1 MTSKTL
7 MIGLDGA
14 EPNLIQSWAK
24 KGLLP
29 NLKKALE
36 GWYQRDIQTPPG
48 FGDGVFW
55 TSLITGVNA
64 AKHGHFFPLQ
74 FNPISYELYDYALD
88 QELGRDPFWHFCSM
102 AGKTV
107 AVIDIYTAPLVAGL
121 NGIQVM
127 DWMIHDRT
135 GEPRSWPSPLIDHL
149 HSEYMT
155 DPLNG
160 TSETEGR
167 TEQETKQFHQ
177 NMVDR
182 IAAKR
187 DACVELLKSNDWDLF
202 CIGFCDAHDVGH
214 QSWDFDNEKT
224 DDKQYDVA
232 GDAVL
237 RIYQAMDS
245 ALGEIMQA
253 AGSEQV
259 FIIAGLGM
267 ERQTPYNSILQL
279 SLGHY
284 CGLSGDRKQL
294 TDMRRQMPYFEL
306 PHNMNA
312 GAVRINLKGRE
323 LKGVVE
329 EQNHMAVID
338 DVAEKLLRLRCAD
351 TDKPIVSKIVKI
363 HEHYSGEY
371 LNKLP
376 DLLAVWSRDIVAKN
390 VRVDEHTVFPVVA
403 EFKPE
408 MRSGDHSDRAL
419 FIASQ
424 NYVDDVVTAESVA
437 PTISR
442 SLGVN
447 MANIDA
453 CALSKA

>member
-14 EPNLIQSWAK
+14 ESNLIKSWAEE
-24 KGLLP
+24 GLLP
-29 NLKKALE
+29 NLKKALD
-36 GWYQRDIQTPPG
+36 GWYHRDMQTPPG

-55 TSLITGVNA
+55 TSLFTGVNA
-64 AKHGHFFPLQ
+64 GKHGHFFPLQ
-74 FNPISYELYDYALD
+74 FNPISYELYDYSLD
-88 QELGRDPFWHFCSM
+88 QELGRDPFWHYCSM

-107 AVIDIYTAPLVAGL
+107 AVIDVYTSPLVSGL

-149 HSEYMT
+149 HSQYMT

-160 TSETEGR
+160 NSETEGR
-167 TEQETKQFHQ
+167 SDEETEQFHQ
-177 NMVDR
+177 DMLDR

-187 DACVELLKSNDWDLF
+187 DACVELLNNNNWDLF
-202 CIGFCDAHDVGH
+202 CVGFCDAHDVGH
-214 QSWDFDNEKT
+214 QSWDFNSLQNE
-224 DDKQYDVA
+224 A

-237 RIYQAMDS
+237 SIYQAMDS
-245 ALGEIMQA
+245 ALGDIMQA
-253 AGSEQV
+253 ASSDHV

-279 SLGHY
+279 SLGHF

-312 GAVRINLKGRE
+312 GAVRVNLKGRE

-329 EQNHMAVID
+329 EQDHLAVID
-338 DVAEKLLRLRCAD
+338 DVSEKLLGLRCAD
-351 TDKPIVSKIVKI
+351 TDQPIVSKIVKI
-363 HEHYSGEY
+363 HEHYTGEY

-376 DLLAVWSRDIVAKN
+376 DLLAVWSRDTVAKN
-390 VRVDEHTVFPVVA
+390 VRIDEQTVFPVVA

-408 MRSGDHSDRAL
+408 KRSGDHSDRAL
-419 FIASQ
+419 FISSQ
-424 NYVDDVVTAESVA
+424 NYLDQIVVTESVA

-453 CALSKA
+453 SPLRSA

>member
-1 MTSKTL
+1 

-14 EPNLIQSWAK
+14 EPDLIQSWAK

-29 NLKKALE
+29 NLKKALN
-36 GWYQRDIQTPPG
+36 GWYHRDMQTPPG

-55 TSLITGVNA
+55 TSLFTGVNA

-74 FNPISYELYDYALD
+74 FNPISHQLVDYSLD
-88 QELGRDPFWHFCSM
+88 QELGRDPFWYYCSM

-107 AVIDIYTAPLVAGL
+107 AVIDIYTAPLVTGL

-149 HSEYMT
+149 HSHYMA

-160 TSETEGR
+160 NSESEGR
-167 TEQETKQFHQ
+167 TEHETEQFHQ
-177 NMVDR
+177 DMVDR
-182 IAAKR
+182 IAAKK
-187 DACVELLKSNDWDLF
+187 DACVELLNNNWDLF
-202 CIGFCDAHDVGH
+202 CVGFCDAHDVGH
-214 QSWDFDNEKT
+214 QSWNFDDLKDGDNQHDIE
-224 DDKQYDVA
+224 

-237 RIYQAMDS
+237 RIYQAIDS
-245 ALGEIMQA
+245 AIGDIMQA

-279 SLGHY
+279 CLGHY
-284 CGLSGDRKQL
+284 CGLSGGRKQL

-329 EQNHMAVID
+329 EQDYKTVIE
-338 DVAEKLLRLRCAD
+338 DVSEKLLGLRCAD
-351 TDKPIVSKIVKI
+351 TGKPIVSKIVKTD
-363 HEHYSGEY
+363 EHYSGEY

-376 DLLAVWSRDIVAKN
+376 DLLAVWSRDTVAKN

-403 EFKPE
+403 QFKPE
-408 MRSGDHSDRAL
+408 MRTGDHSDRAL
-419 FIASQ
+419 FISSQ
-424 NYVDDVVTAESVA
+424 HYLDEVVTAESVA

-453 CALSKA
+453 SPLRKASEKEQ

>member
-7 MIGLDGA
+7 LIGLDGA
-14 EPNLIQSWAK
+14 EPNLIKSWAEQ
-24 KGLLP
+24 GLLP
-29 NLKKALE
+29 NLKKALCD
-36 GWYQRDIQTPPG
+36 WFHRDMQTPPG

-55 TSLITGVNA
+55 TSLFTGVNA

-74 FNPISYELYDYALD
+74 FNPINYELYNYSLD
-88 QELGRDPFWHFCSM
+88 QELGRDPFWYYCSM

-107 AVIDIYTAPLVAGL
+107 AVVDIYTAPLVAGL

-149 HSEYMT
+149 HSQYMA

-160 TSETEGR
+160 NSETEGR
-167 TEQETKQFHQ
+167 TAQETKEFHQ
-177 NMVDR
+177 NLIDR
-182 IAAKR
+182 IKAKKE
-187 DACVELLKSNDWDLF
+187 ACVELLNNNNWDLF
-202 CIGFCDAHDVGH
+202 CVGFCDAHDVGH
-214 QSWDFDNEKT
+214 QSWNFD
-224 DDKQYDVA
+224 DQQYGAEDS
-232 GDAVL
+232 VL
-237 RIYQAMDS
+237 QIYQALDS
-245 ALGEIMQA
+245 ALGDIIQA
-253 AGSEQV
+253 AGNEQV

-279 SLGHY
+279 SLGHF

-312 GAVRINLKGRE
+312 GAVRVNLKGRE
-323 LKGVVE
+323 LNGIVK
-329 EQNHMAVID
+329 EQDHKAVINEL
-338 DVAEKLLRLRCAD
+338 AEMLLNLCCAD
-351 TDKPIVSKIVKI
+351 TNKPIVSKIIKVD
-363 HEHYSGEY
+363 EHYSGEY
-371 LNKLP
+371 LSKLP
-376 DLLAVWSRDIVAKN
+376 DLLAVWSRDTVAKS
-390 VRVDEHTVFPVVA
+390 VRVDEHKTFPVVA
-403 EFKPE
+403 QFKPE

-419 FIASQ
+419 FIANQ
-424 NYVDDVVTAESVA
+424 DYVDKVVTTESIA

-447 MANIDA
+447 LANVDA
-453 CALSKA
+453 MPLRKA